1 MAVMITSAVLIEL
14 AGLPVDIFNIVMV
27 ISKNSIEIAQ
37 GLNAAILNWV
47 LVVINYTIIA
57 IASSVLAFLV
67 IA

>member
-1 MAVMITSAVLIEL
+1 MTVVITLAVLIDL

-27 ISKNSIEIAQ
+27 MSKNSIQIAQ
-37 GLNAAILNWV
+37 GLYAPILNWV

-57 IASSVLAFLV
+57 IASSVLAFLL